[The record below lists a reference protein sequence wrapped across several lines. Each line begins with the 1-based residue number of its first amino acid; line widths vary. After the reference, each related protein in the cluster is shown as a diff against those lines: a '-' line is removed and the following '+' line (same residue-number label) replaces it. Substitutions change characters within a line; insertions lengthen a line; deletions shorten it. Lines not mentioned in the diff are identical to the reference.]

1 MIDLPETLFEDES
14 DPDLVEGLRSY
25 EDKDWNAALAPLEI
39 AARRGNV
46 TAIFKLANSLANL
59 DREDEAIPLWL
70 AAVNFGHVGACN
82 NYAIRLNR
90 KGDTEGARALY
101 LRAAQSGEPQAIF
114 NYAMTL
120 DEEDQT
126 AEFREWLR
134 KSANAGMLR
143 AQAMLGKHLHEH
155 GEQEEGLELLEDAM
169 EKGSLSAHL
178 LAANIAN
185 TNEQHSR
192 AFDLADKGLALP
204 LSDDDKHLVRNV
216 YLIRGI
222 AADHLGMREQA
233 ISDVVTS
240 KEMGFDVSIAPRH
253 LREPERYSRSVV
265 LGNSQAAKHHAA
277 TRQSKTPATN
287 APANDDGV
295 KTNLETRLDIL
306 GWMYELYNSDDDY
319 KYFDV
324 IDSHRDDF
332 EAVYDM
338 WVAGEHTNETLTNT
352 LFDKVLSDLGLN
364 DYGDSEW
371 FYNVWKLRD

>member
-1 MIDLPETLFEDES
+1 MIDLPETLFEDEL
-14 DPDLVEGLRSY
+14 DADLIEGLSFYDDR
-25 EDKDWNAALAPLEI
+25 EWRKAIAPLEI
-39 AARRGNV
+39 AARKGNV
-46 TAIFKLANSLANL
+46 TAIFKLANSLDNL
-59 DREDEAIPLWL
+59 DREDEAIPLWQ
-70 AAVNFGHVGACN
+70 AAANFGHVGACN
-82 NYAIRLNR
+82 NYAIRLKR
-90 KGDTEGARALY
+90 SGDNEGAQALY
-101 LRAAQSGEPQAIF
+101 LRAAQSGNAQAIF

-134 KSANAGMLR
+134 KSADAGMLR

-185 TNEQHSR
+185 TNEQYAR

-204 LSDDDKHLVRNV
+204 LSDDDKHLVRNA

-233 ISDVVTS
+233 ISDVTTS

-253 LREPERYSRSVV
+253 LREPEKYSRPGV

-277 TRQSKTPATN
+277 TRRP
-287 APANDDGV
+287 
-295 KTNLETRLDIL
+295 
-306 GWMYELYNSDDDY
+306 
-319 KYFDV
+319 
-324 IDSHRDDF
+324 
-332 EAVYDM
+332 
-338 WVAGEHTNETLTNT
+338 
-352 LFDKVLSDLGLN
+352 
-364 DYGDSEW
+364 
-371 FYNVWKLRD
+371 